1 MLKIGKI
8 ELRNGLILAPLS
20 GISDSS
26 FRRVCKSFGAEFVF
40 SEMVSAEGLKRRVRR
55 SIEYLN
61 FKDEERPIGIQIF
74 GSDPQSMKE
83 AARIVERDFCP
94 DVIDI
99 NLGCPVKKVTKT
111 GAGAAL
117 LKDVKK
123 LKETVNGIVSS
134 VNIPVSA
141 KIRLGWDC
149 DNSIEVSKILEECG
163 ISFLTVH
170 SRRAMDGCG
179 RKADWSV
186 FSRIKKN
193 VSIPIV
199 ANGDIVSPE
208 DAAYLLKEI
217 GVDAVMVGRG
227 AIGNPWIFEAMKN
240 FIEKGRL
247 KKEPTSTERIKVL
260 LKQIKMMKETI
271 GEEKTVRRIKKQIVY
286 YLKHIPQTKHQKQKI
301 LTTKKLNEMIT
312 LIRNLPLSF

>member
-1 MLKIGKI
+1 MKIGKI
-8 ELRNGLILAPLS
+8 ELRHGLILAPLS

-74 GSDPQSMKE
+74 GSDPRSMKG
-83 AARIVERDFCP
+83 AAKIVERDFCP

-117 LKDVKK
+117 LKDFKK
-123 LKETVNGIVSS
+123 LKEIVNGIVSS

-149 DNSIEVSKILEECG
+149 DNSIEVSRILEECG

-170 SRRAMDGCG
+170 SRRAKDGYSK
-179 RKADWSV
+179 KADWSV

-193 VSIPIV
+193 VSIPLV

-227 AIGNPWIFEAMKN
+227 AIGNPWIFEAMKD
-240 FIEKGRL
+240 FIEKDRL
-247 KKEPTSTERIKVL
+247 KKEPTSTERIEVL

-286 YLKHIPQTKHQKQKI
+286 YLKHIPQAKHQKQKI
-301 LTTKKLNEMIT
+301 LTTKKLNEMIS
-312 LIRNLPLSF
+312 LIRNLRLSF